1 MSAVRP
7 LDPTPANVAAV
18 RATLA
23 AAFVDDPMLQW
34 IFPHAVQQAQATA
47 AWLGLFVEAF
57 ADGGVVDLVDADAVS
72 SASASADAVN
82 SASARAGADERTTAC
97 AVALWRVDEGSLAFS
112 SLPSVGGLLAA
123 FLGVERA
130 TQVGNGLRAFADHK
144 PQPPFHYL
152 QFLAVS
158 PADQGHGL
166 GRALVAHGQQRAAA
180 AGVGVYLESTN
191 PRNLPFYGSC
201 GFQRLGEFELLPD
214 GPPAFRLWWQP

>member
-1 MSAVRP
+1 M
-7 LDPTPANVAAV
+7 
-18 RATLA
+18 
-23 AAFVDDPMLQW
+23 
-34 IFPHAVQQAQATA
+34 
-47 AWLGLFVEAF
+47 
-57 ADGGVVDLVDADAVS
+57 
-72 SASASADAVN
+72 N

-158 PADQGHGL
+158 PGHQGNGL